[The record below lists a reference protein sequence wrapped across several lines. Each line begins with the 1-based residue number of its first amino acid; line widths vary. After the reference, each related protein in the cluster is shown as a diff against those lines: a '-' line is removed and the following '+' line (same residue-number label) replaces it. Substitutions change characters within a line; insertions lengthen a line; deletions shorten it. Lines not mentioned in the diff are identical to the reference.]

1 MKYHYEVVKY
11 DENLPA
17 KVLMQHKPGYRCN
30 TFLHWHKELEF
41 VYMIDGELDAKI
53 GGKEVRINSG
63 DFYFCN
69 SEEIHITSAPDEK
82 KTVKYVVV
90 LLSYDYLRSF
100 HKTIDRYQFRI
111 GDKNKTEICDLLK
124 RVVSIKE
131 SDEQYADISL
141 NIVLL
146 EIYRYLLKNC
156 TLKKESKLPTNV
168 PENFIYA
175 KKAIEYVEK
184 NYKNDI
190 SMKSVADLVGL
201 SPTYFSKY
209 FKNVADVSFIRYLN
223 LVRLE
228 HALNDMFY
236 DNQIVTNAAMN
247 NGFANVKSF
256 IELCKKIYG
265 HTPTEY
271 KKRILANE

>member
-11 DENLPA
+11 DENLPGRII
-17 KVLMQHKPGYRCN
+17 MQHKPGYRCN

-90 LLSYDYLRSF
+90 LLSYDYMRSF
-100 HKTIDRYQFRI
+100 HKSIDRSQFKI
-111 GDKNKTEICDLLK
+111 DKEDKSAIAGLLK
-124 RVVSIKE
+124 KVAAIKE
-131 SDEQYADISL
+131 SNNQFMELSL
-141 NIVLL
+141 KIAML
-146 EIYRYLLKNC
+146 ELYRYLLENC
-156 TLKKESKLPTNV
+156 ITEKENVLPSNV

-175 KKAIEYVEK
+175 KQAIEYVEK
-184 NYKNDI
+184 NYENNI
-190 SMKSVADLVGL
+190 SMKSVAELVGL

-228 HALNDMFY
+228 HALNDMLY
-236 DNQIVTNAAMN
+236 DNQNVTKAAMN

-256 IELCKKIYG
+256 IELCKKTYG
-265 HTPTEY
+265 YTPNEY
-271 KKRILANE
+271 KKNILSNN

>member
-41 VYMIDGELDAKI
+41 VYMIDGELNAKI

-111 GDKNKTEICDLLK
+111 GDKNKAEICDLLK

>member
-17 KVLMQHKPGYRCN
+17 KVLMKHKPGYRCN

-100 HKTIDRYQFRI
+100 HKTIDGYQFRI

-236 DNQIVTNAAMN
+236 DNQNVTNAAMN

>member
-11 DENLPA
+11 DESLPGRI
-17 KVLMQHKPGYRCN
+17 LMQHKPGYRCN

-41 VYMIDGELDAKI
+41 VYMINGELDAKI
-53 GGKEVRINSG
+53 GGKDIRINSG

-69 SEEIHITSAPDEK
+69 SEEIHITSAPDDK

-90 LLSYDYLRSF
+90 LLSYDYMRAY
-100 HKTIDRYQFRI
+100 HKNIDRFQFKI
-111 GDKNKTEICDLLK
+111 NDDNKTAIADLLK
-124 RVVSIKE
+124 EVARIKE
-131 SDEQYADISL
+131 SDNQYKELSL
-141 NIVLL
+141 KIALL

-156 TLKKESKLPTNV
+156 TEEKENMLPSNV

-175 KKAIEYVEK
+175 KQAIEYVEQ
-184 NYKNDI
+184 NYKNNI
-190 SMKSVADLVGL
+190 SMKDAADLVGL

-209 FKNVADVSFIRYLN
+209 FKTVADVSFIRYLN

-228 HALNDMFY
+228 HALNDMLY
-236 DNQIVTNAAMN
+236 DNQNVTNAAMN

-256 IELCKKIYG
+256 IELCKKTYG
-265 HTPTEY
+265 CTPTEY
-271 KKRILANE
+271 KKRI

>member
-11 DENLPA
+11 DENLPG
-17 KVLMQHKPGYRCN
+17 KILMQHKPGYRCN

-100 HKTIDRYQFRI
+100 HKAIDRYQFKI
-111 GDKNKTEICDLLK
+111 TEAHKAVIADLL
-124 RVVSIKE
+124 RRIVSIKE
-131 SDEQYADISL
+131 SDEQYMDISL
-141 NIVLL
+141 NIMLL
-146 EIYRYLLKNC
+146 ELYRYLLENC
-156 TLKKESKLPTNV
+156 TAEKESMLPTNV

-175 KKAIEYVEK
+175 KQAIEYVEK

-236 DNQIVTNAAMN
+236 DNQNVTNAAMN

-265 HTPTEY
+265 YTPTEY
-271 KKRILANE
+271 RKRILSNE

>member
-11 DENLPA
+11 DENLPG
-17 KVLMQHKPGYRCN
+17 KILMQHKPGYRCN
-30 TFLHWHKELEF
+30 TVLHWHKELEF

-53 GGKEVRINSG
+53 GGKDVRISNG
-63 DFYFCN
+63 EFYFCN

-82 KTVKYVVV
+82 KITKYIVV
-90 LLSYDYLRSF
+90 LLSYDYIRSF
-100 HKTIDRYQFRI
+100 YKEIDHFQFKI
-111 GDKNKTEICDLLK
+111 SDKDKAVISDLLK
-124 RVVSIKE
+124 KVILIKE
-131 SDEQYADISL
+131 SDDQFMDLSL

-146 EIYRYLLKNC
+146 ELYRYLLKSC
-156 TLKKESKLPTNV
+156 TEEKENMLPTNV

-175 KKAIEYVEK
+175 KQAIEYVEN
-184 NYKNDI
+184 NYKNNI
-190 SMKSVADLVGL
+190 SMKSVADLLGL

-228 HALNDMFY
+228 HALNDMLY
-236 DNQIVTNAAMN
+236 DNQNVTNAAMN

-265 HTPTEY
+265 YTPTEY
-271 KKRILANE
+271 KKYILIND

>member
-1 MKYHYEVVKY
+1 
-11 DENLPA
+11 
-17 KVLMQHKPGYRCN
+17 
-30 TFLHWHKELEF
+30 
-41 VYMIDGELDAKI
+41 
-53 GGKEVRINSG
+53 
-63 DFYFCN
+63 
-69 SEEIHITSAPDEK
+69 
-82 KTVKYVVV
+82 
-90 LLSYDYLRSF
+90 
-100 HKTIDRYQFRI
+100 
-111 GDKNKTEICDLLK
+111 
-124 RVVSIKE
+124 
-131 SDEQYADISL
+131 
-141 NIVLL
+141 
-146 EIYRYLLKNC
+146 
-156 TLKKESKLPTNV
+156 
-168 PENFIYA
+168 
-175 KKAIEYVEK
+175 VEK

-236 DNQIVTNAAMN
+236 DNQNVTNAAMN